1 MLRPGTRCTPLPK
14 LATTTGYWTG
24 NIGGSSVALF
34 YGNYLNYLACTTCSI
49 LEAKIVIAKR
59 VVGNIINNTNGVR
72 FGVMK
77 FSNNGT
83 QGNGGGGM
91 VGTIGTAKST
101 MIIAINN
108 INPSGYTPLGEFLS
122 DGGRYYRGETLRN
135 GITYTSPIQ
144 YACQPNFVI
153 LMTDGLQN
161 GSLDVRDIAT
171 NRYNND
177 HASWFTGMQNVIVHT
192 VGFGIPPGEKAAAND
207 VLQTAADNGGGSFF
221 YSDDS
226 AQLEQALQDAIS
238 QILAATFS
246 FATPVVPTTGT
257 SGVARA
263 YLASFQSNPTRPFWR
278 GFLKAYNRDADG
290 LIQVD
295 ANGIPLVS
303 ALQWDAGNELSVNK
317 PASSRTIYTIIG
329 GTRHDFTTGNA
340 SITNVMVNASSSS
353 EKDKIINFTRGID
366 TYDEDVDDNSSEEK
380 QWKLGDIFHST
391 PVLVRPP
398 FAATTDASYNTFKSA
413 NASRTTVLLAGANDG
428 MLHAF
433 RESDGAELW
442 GFIPPDQLDDLKDLT
457 AISAQHDFL
466 VDGSPIAADAK
477 IGATPAWKTIV
488 LFGQRRGGKN
498 YYALDVTDTTN
509 PLYKWSFTDAKM
521 GETWSEPVIG
531 RIKLSDG
538 TSKYVAFVGGGYDT
552 AANNSSGKAFYVV
565 DLDNGTKLWEYYNP
579 GLVSDD
585 RQYMNF
591 SLAASPRAV
600 DLNSDGHVDRV
611 FIGDVGGQLWK
622 FDLSTPATISGGVIT
637 NWNQAQIGKR
647 FFVGA
652 PSQTNPPAAGEYYP
666 AQGIYTPPALALD
679 SAKNLWVYFGTG
691 DRNHPNNNSTNRF
704 YGIKD
709 TTEVNGAA
717 VMTQGSYFQESS
729 LTNFT
734 SGTGTVTQGYYI
746 ALGANE
752 KVLSSADA
760 FASIVFFTT
769 FTPTTATV
777 CGGGG
782 GDAKL
787 YAVNLTTGDAAIDLT
802 SGGALPAGTAAAAA
816 AKNIGT
822 GIPSRPIVT
831 IDQNGNIGNPYIITG
846 TTNQQVTNTPVPA
859 LSTKK
864 LVGWREVF

>member
-1 MLRPGTRCTPLPK
+1 
-14 LATTTGYWTG
+14 
-24 NIGGSSVALF
+24 
-34 YGNYLNYLACTTCSI
+34 
-49 LEAKIVIAKR
+49 
-59 VVGNIINNTNGVR
+59 
-72 FGVMK
+72 MK
-77 FSNNGT
+77 FSNNAN

-91 VGTIGTAKST
+91 VSTIGTAKST
-101 MIIAINN
+101 MITAINN
-108 INPSGYTPLGEFLS
+108 ISPSGYTPLGEFLD
-122 DGGRYYRGETLRN
+122 DGGRYYKGTTLRN

-161 GSLDVRDIAT
+161 GSVDVRTEAT
-171 NRYNND
+171 NRYNQD
-177 HASWFTGMQNVIVHT
+177 HSSLTGMQNVIVHT
-192 VGFGIPPGEKAAAND
+192 VGFGIAASEKAAAND
-207 VLQTAADNGGGSFF
+207 VLQTAAANGGGSFF

-278 GFLKAYNRDADG
+278 GYLKAYNRDADG

-340 SITNVMVNASSSS
+340 SITNIMVNASSSS

-366 TYDEDVDDNSSEEK
+366 TYDEDVDGNSSEER

-413 NASRTTVLLAGANDG
+413 NASRTTVLLTGANDG

-457 AISAQHDFL
+457 ANSAQHDFL

-477 IGATPAWKTIV
+477 IGATPTWKTIV

-565 DLDNGTKLWEYYNP
+565 DLDNGTKLWEYYKP
-579 GLVSDD
+579 GVGFGRPPIHEL
-585 RQYMNF
+585 Q
-591 SLAASPRAV
+591 PR
-600 DLNSDGHVDRV
+600 R
-611 FIGDVGGQLWK
+611 F
-622 FDLSTPATISGGVIT
+622 TESGG
-637 NWNQAQIGKR
+637 
-647 FFVGA
+647 F
-652 PSQTNPPAAGEYYP
+652 E
-666 AQGIYTPPALALD
+666 
-679 SAKNLWVYFGTG
+679 
-691 DRNHPNNNSTNRF
+691 
-704 YGIKD
+704 
-709 TTEVNGAA
+709 
-717 VMTQGSYFQESS
+717 
-729 LTNFT
+729 
-734 SGTGTVTQGYYI
+734 
-746 ALGANE
+746 
-752 KVLSSADA
+752 
-760 FASIVFFTT
+760 
-769 FTPTTATV
+769 
-777 CGGGG
+777 
-782 GDAKL
+782 
-787 YAVNLTTGDAAIDLT
+787 
-802 SGGALPAGTAAAAA
+802 
-816 AKNIGT
+816 
-822 GIPSRPIVT
+822 
-831 IDQNGNIGNPYIITG
+831 
-846 TTNQQVTNTPVPA
+846 
-859 LSTKK
+859 
-864 LVGWREVF
+864 